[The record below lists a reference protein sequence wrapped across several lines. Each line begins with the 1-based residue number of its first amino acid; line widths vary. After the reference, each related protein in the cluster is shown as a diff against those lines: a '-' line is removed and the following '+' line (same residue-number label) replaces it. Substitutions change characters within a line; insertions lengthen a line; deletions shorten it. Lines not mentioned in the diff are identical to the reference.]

1 MDPTRLENMEMGP
14 ARLESTESPSSL
26 ESTEDKETRG
36 EEAGCRA
43 LEVWSPEKVAS
54 VLIER

>member
-1 MDPTRLENMEMGP
+1 MDPARLESTDMGP

-26 ESTEDKETRG
+26 ESTEDNETRG

-43 LEVWSPEKVAS
+43 LEVWSPEKVS
-54 VLIER
+54 CVHIEG